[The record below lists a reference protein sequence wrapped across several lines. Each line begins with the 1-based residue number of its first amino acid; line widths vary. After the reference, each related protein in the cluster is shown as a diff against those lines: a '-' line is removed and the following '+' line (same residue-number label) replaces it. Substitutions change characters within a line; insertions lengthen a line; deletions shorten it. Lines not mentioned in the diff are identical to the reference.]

1 VWSVK
6 QRKAVNRDLPILHV
20 LGHRRYRPMLH
31 SGDDI
36 GLADKFIGITRG
48 RVTSDLSMEFKVY
61 DTNYL
66 AETPLDEAFQAKAWT
81 KDS

>member
-1 VWSVK
+1 
-6 QRKAVNRDLPILHV
+6 
-20 LGHRRYRPMLH
+20 
-31 SGDDI
+31 
-36 GLADKFIGITRG
+36 
-48 RVTSDLSMEFKVY
+48 MEFKVY

>member
-1 VWSVK
+1 
-6 QRKAVNRDLPILHV
+6 
-20 LGHRRYRPMLH
+20 MLH